1 MQRMTSKT
9 TLLWSIYVRNDISR
23 GERKG
28 IIETEECC
36 EFHVRYGAHGVYLDG
51 STREAEARTGATY
64 FRARVEVK
72 VVNPAD
78 HRQHQ
83 DRGVQHLISSVMFC

>member
-1 MQRMTSKT
+1 M
-9 TLLWSIYVRNDISR
+9 
-23 GERKG
+23 
-28 IIETEECC
+28 
-36 EFHVRYGAHGVYLDG
+36 VRYEIHEVYGVHWMVP
-51 STREAEARTGATY
+51 REAEARTGATY

-72 VVNPAD
+72 VVNPAN